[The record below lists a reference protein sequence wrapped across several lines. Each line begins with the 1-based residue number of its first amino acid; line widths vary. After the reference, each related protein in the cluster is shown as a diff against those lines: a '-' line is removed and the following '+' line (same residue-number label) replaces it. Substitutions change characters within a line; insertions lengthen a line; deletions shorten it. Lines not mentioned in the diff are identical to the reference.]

1 MLHVRAREND
11 QTVNIG
17 FGTSVKALCSRIF
30 SLRQVEERKGTVHPM
45 RAQMHH
51 RHRKC
56 RGLQDAE
63 EHRRKTLHA
72 HLRRRE
78 CNREPADRNQ
88 AVLSL
93 LARIHGSD
101 LLDLVMQL
109 RLPMVP
115 EPQTLSD
122 RARP

>member
-30 SLRQVEERKGTVHPM
+30 SLPQVEERESTMHLV

-51 RHRKC
+51 RNRAG
-56 RGLQDAE
+56 RSLQDAE
-63 EHRRKTLHA
+63 EHWRKALHA
-72 HLRRRE
+72 RLRRCE
-78 CNREPADRNQ
+78 CNREPTDRDQ

-93 LARIHGSD
+93 LAWLYRSD

-109 RLPMVP
+109 RLSMVS
-115 EPQTLSD
+115 EL
-122 RARP
+122 

>member
-1 MLHVRAREND
+1 MLHVRARENY

-51 RHRKC
+51 RHRTY
-56 RGLQDAE
+56 RRLQDAE
-63 EHRRKTLHA
+63 EHSGKALHA
-72 HLRRRE
+72 RLRRRE
-78 CNREPADRNQ
+78 CNREPADRDQ

-93 LARIHGSD
+93 LAWLYRPD
-101 LLDLVMQL
+101 LFDLVMQL
-109 RLPMVP
+109 RLPMVSELQP
-115 EPQTLSD
+115 LPG
-122 RARP
+122 RARA